1 MDETTRAHGRARP
14 LPFPKYLP
22 PNCSGGMIRN
32 LLTGYNYSNGVLLN
46 SHSYSETT
54 MLRSLPLQQLDNTL
68 MPWRTLPRSRPSGGW
83 LRAVRQALGMTTR
96 QFAKAVG
103 VTQAAVVDAERT
115 EAKGDITLT
124 TLQRYA
130 AALGCELTYALVP
143 KRPLQEV
150 VEERA
155 ERIARDEV
163 SRVQHSMA
171 LQDQLTSREHLE
183 REILEL
189 RRKLM
194 EGKRSRLWQ

>member
-1 MDETTRAHGRARP
+1 
-14 LPFPKYLP
+14 
-22 PNCSGGMIRN
+22 
-32 LLTGYNYSNGVLLN
+32 
-46 SHSYSETT
+46 
-54 MLRSLPLQQLDNTL
+54 MLRSLPLQQLDKTL
-68 MPWRTLPRSRPSGGW
+68 SLWRSLPRSRPSGGW

-96 QFAKAVG
+96 QLAKAVG
-103 VTQAAVVDAERT
+103 VTQAAVVDAERS

-143 KRPLQEV
+143 NRPLQEV

-155 ERIARDEV
+155 ERIAHDEV
-163 SRVQHSMA
+163 SRVKHSMA
-171 LQDQLTSREHLE
+171 LEDQSTGREHLE
-183 REILEL
+183 REIAEL